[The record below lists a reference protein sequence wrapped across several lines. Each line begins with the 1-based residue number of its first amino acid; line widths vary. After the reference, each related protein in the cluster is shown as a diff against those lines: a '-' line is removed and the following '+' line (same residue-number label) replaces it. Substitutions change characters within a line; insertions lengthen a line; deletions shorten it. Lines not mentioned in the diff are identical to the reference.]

1 LKENMELN
9 HINNLDFAKRMQVL
23 EGEVPMDSFQRLKAL
38 LDMSG
43 LNAESKVAYKLVGQ
57 SNKLQPPSLHLE
69 IDASL
74 PMLCQRCL
82 EGLHVPIKLEFDYL
96 ISEEMPESLDESDD
110 ADWVEAS
117 VDMDLQ
123 ALIEDELLIA
133 LPIAPLHASQCKQ
146 LKLEVGDRINPFS
159 VLKSLKKD

>member
-1 LKENMELN
+1 MEMN
-9 HINNLDFAKRMQVL
+9 HINNIDFAKRLQTL
-23 EGEVPMDSFQRLKAL
+23 EGEVPFDALQRLNAL
-38 LDMSG
+38 LAMDG
-43 LNAESKVAYKLVGQ
+43 VNAQSKIKYQLVGQ
-57 SNKLQPPSLHLE
+57 IQKYQLPSLHLY

-82 EGLHVPIKLEFDYL
+82 ESMQIPIKLQFDYV
-96 ISEEMPESLDESDD
+96 ISAEMPESLDAIDD
-110 ADWVEAS
+110 MDWVEAS

-133 LPIAPLHASQCKQ
+133 LPIAPVHASLCKQ
-146 LKLEVGDRINPFS
+146 LKFETGEKVNPFS